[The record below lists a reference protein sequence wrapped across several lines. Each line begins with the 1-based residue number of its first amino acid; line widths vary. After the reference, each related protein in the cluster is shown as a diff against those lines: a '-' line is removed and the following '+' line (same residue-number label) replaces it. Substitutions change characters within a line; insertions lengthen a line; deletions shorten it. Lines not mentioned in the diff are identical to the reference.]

1 MTNEIYYEMA
11 DGYICLCH
19 YGEQLPETSP
29 DREGKEVAL

>member
-11 DGYICLCH
+11 GGFICLCH
-19 YGEQLPETSP
+19 YGEQLPGTSP